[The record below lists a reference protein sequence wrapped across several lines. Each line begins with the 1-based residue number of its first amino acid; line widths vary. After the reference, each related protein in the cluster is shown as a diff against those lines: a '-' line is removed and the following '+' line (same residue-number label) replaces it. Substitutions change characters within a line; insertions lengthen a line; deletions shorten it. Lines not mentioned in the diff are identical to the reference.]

1 MVFDRL
7 FKMFKSNKG
16 GSTVDFTVKDIKK
29 GFIVEYDLKSWE
41 AIEEYEYDWGGNYKG
56 KEWTL
61 FDGKNQL
68 YLYYAS
74 FPSEEI
80 SVSTRMNMLKELPD
94 LRSDVFTNDEPRTSF
109 AYGGKQWSIVDESPG
124 LMINSDTKEEQE
136 IVSWTFDDSEETE
149 FITVVRNGEKS
160 ADAYKG
166 KYIKNYEVSNIL
178 PRESE
183 D

>member
-1 MVFDRL
+1 
-7 FKMFKSNKG
+7 MFKSNKG
-16 GSTVDFTVKDIKK
+16 PSSVDYTVKDIKK

-61 FDGKNQL
+61 FDGKNEL

-80 SVSTRMNMLKELPD
+80 SVST
-94 LRSDVFTNDEPRTSF
+94 RTSF

-124 LMINSDTKEEQE
+124 LMINTDTNEEQE
-136 IVSWTFDDSEETE
+136 IVSWTFDDSNETE
-149 FITVVRNGEKS
+149 FITIVRNGEKS
-160 ADAYKG
+160 CDAYKG